1 MQVGIGDDVRFKNP
15 EQMRGGGGLGTYDED
30 EREIRMLP
38 VIWRVLRDFPET
50 RKAVE
55 AALDK
60 QKLMPVRKENTTQ

>member
-1 MQVGIGDDVRFKNP
+1 MGGHVRFKNP
-15 EQMRGGGGLGTYDED
+15 GQLRGGGESGYDED

-60 QKLMPVRKENTTQ
+60 QKLMPVKKEKKTQ

>member
-1 MQVGIGDDVRFKNP
+1 MRFKNP
-15 EQMRGGGGLGTYDED
+15 GQPRGGGDSSYDED

-60 QKLMPVRKENTTQ
+60 QKLMPVKKEKQAQ

>member
-15 EQMRGGGGLGTYDED
+15 EQMRGGGLGTYDED